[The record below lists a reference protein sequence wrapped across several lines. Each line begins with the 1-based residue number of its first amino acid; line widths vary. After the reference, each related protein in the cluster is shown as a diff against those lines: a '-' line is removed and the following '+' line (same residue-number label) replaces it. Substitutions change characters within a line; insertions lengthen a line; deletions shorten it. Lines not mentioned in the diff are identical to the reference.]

1 MSTLPTIRPLRE
13 QGLGFGYGL
22 RVLASE
28 VKYEFLGRLRLRA
41 YSLSVI
47 GFPVVFYVIFALM
60 HKDSGAGTYLLAS
73 YSCFGAVGACLF
85 GLGVSVSQERMQG
98 WLDLK
103 LASPMPRWTYL
114 GAKLASCALFAVIIV
129 TILLALG
136 IGAAGVHLRAV
147 QVLCLYGVVLA
158 GVIPFCAMGIM
169 LAMLVKPNAAPGTIN
184 LIYLPM
190 SALSGLWMPLS
201 TLPHWLKE
209 IAPIW
214 PTYHYGQLALG
225 VFGYAQPGSSWVHW
239 NWLIAFSCL
248 MLGGAWWI
256 FARSESKA

>member
-1 MSTLPTIRPLRE
+1 MSTLSTIRPL
-13 QGLGFGYGL
+13 QGDRLGLRYGL

-28 VKYEFLGRLRLRA
+28 IKYEFIARLRLRA
-41 YSLSVI
+41 YALSVI
-47 GFPVVFYVIFALM
+47 GFPVIFYVLFAVVQ
-60 HKDSGAGTYLLAS
+60 KNPGAGTYLLATF
-73 YSCFGAVGACLF
+73 SCFGVVGACLF
-85 GLGVSVSQERMQG
+85 GLGVGVSQERMQG

-114 GAKLASCALFAVIIV
+114 GAKLASCILFGVIIV
-129 TILLALG
+129 TILLLIGISAGGVQITVIEALK
-136 IGAAGVHLRAV
+136 
-147 QVLCLYGVVLA
+147 LYGVVLVGA
-158 GVIPFCAMGIM
+158 IPFSAMGLL

-184 LIYLPM
+184 MIYLPM
-190 SALSGLWMPLS
+190 SALSGLWMPAS
-201 TLPHWLKE
+201 NFPHWLSQ

-214 PTYHYGQLALG
+214 PTYHYGQLALS
-225 VFGYAQPGSSWVHW
+225 VFGYAPTSSIWVHW